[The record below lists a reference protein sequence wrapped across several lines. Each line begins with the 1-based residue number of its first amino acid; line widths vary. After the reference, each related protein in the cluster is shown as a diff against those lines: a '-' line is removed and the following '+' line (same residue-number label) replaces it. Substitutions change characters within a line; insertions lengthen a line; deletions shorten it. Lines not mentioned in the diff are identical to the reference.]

1 MARSEVIGLAQV
13 GRTCV
18 LIVAVF
24 AIGCGGG
31 GPGVVFPEPRTAVD
45 DEAEAPADRATA
57 VASAAKAAQ
66 VGAEIKK
73 PKAAKAD
80 EEESDA
86 EAAAAAKRRSARRA
100 ATTEDDRPADLAEWT
115 HNDYRA
121 AKLDRDS
128 RLVQA
133 VLLLGRA
140 SANADDEAKL
150 LVELLTPMEV
160 TDPRSRVRG
169 MGGLG
174 LAVVVRAGGEP
185 VACCA
190 NRDQGNPVRTAGERR

>member
-24 AIGCGGG
+24 AIGCGDG

-86 EAAAAAKRRSARRA
+86 EAEAAAKRRSVRA
-100 ATTEDDRPADLAEWT
+100 LTTEDDRPADLAEWT

-140 SANADDEAKL
+140 EANADDEAKL

-174 LAVVVRAGGEP
+174 LAVVGRW
-185 VACCA
+185 
-190 NRDQGNPVRTAGERR
+190 R